1 MMVPSPSA
9 ANRCMA
15 SRLRAPGILALADR
29 VTVPRDGESVGTHR
43 VAGIDEASLIRLM
56 VGREVS

>member
-15 SRLRAPGILALADR
+15 SRRRAPGILALADR
-29 VTVPRDGESVGTHR
+29 VTVLRDGESVGTHR